1 MSIHEVL
8 PFHEGETSLHR
19 TLHIPERDNPTQ
31 PFLSPF
37 AASVLQRSPL
47 IALGAVDDQGR
58 PWTTLWGGEPA
69 FARQVAPSIIAIK
82 SNVARAHDP
91 VIDILLGAATPG
103 EVVQGGENGTLMSG
117 LAIDLD
123 SRLRVKLSGRMVA
136 GALQEPEKDSD
147 AAEVQLVVKIET
159 SLGNC
164 PKYLNRKTIIPAIPT
179 PSLLSTSLPLPPA
192 AVDLIHAADL
202 FFLSSSHPVS
212 PSTNHRGG
220 PPGFIRILTN
230 TADAVTLVYP
240 EYSGNNL
247 YQTLGNY
254 RLSPLASLLIPDFTT
269 GNAIYLTGRV
279 DILIG
284 PAASAVLPHTSLAIK
299 FTSTSH
305 RFIGSSLPF
314 RATPGELSP
323 YNPRVRLLAT
333 EQPAFP
339 TSQPGAAGTA
349 TLLSQT
355 ALSPSISRF
364 RFRLDKTAR
373 WRPGQYVVLDFSD
386 ELGEGYSHMRDE
398 DPQSL
403 NDDLVRTF
411 TVSSPPP
418 AEAASAGAEFE
429 ITIRKVGRV
438 TEFLFKRFGGEFVV
452 DPSEEKKK
460 TVYIAGGVGITP
472 FVALM
477 GSKIPEGVTL
487 FWTVREEDLGLVAD
501 TLEKVEGL
509 GGALRLFV
517 TGVSSEGGL
526 GGRVNKGEV
535 LAKIVRDGGLVW
547 ERRIEKGDLVTDGE
561 GPTRWML
568 CAGKPLRSKVLE
580 WLEGETVL
588 FEDFDY

>member
-8 PFHEGETSLHR
+8 PFHEGETSLHH
-19 TLHIPERDNPTQ
+19 TLHVPDRDNPTQ

-47 IALGAVDDQGR
+47 IALGAVDEQGR

-69 FARQVAPSIIAIK
+69 FARSIAPSIIAIK
-82 SNVARAHDP
+82 SGVARTHDP
-91 VIDILLGAATPG
+91 VIEILLGAAAPG
-103 EVVQGGENGTLMSG
+103 EVVQGGEKGALMSG

-123 SRLRVKLSGRMVA
+123 SRLRAKFAGRMIA
-136 GALQEPEKDSD
+136 GALQEPEKDSG

-164 PKYLNRKTIIPAIPT
+164 PKYLNRKAIH
-179 PSLLSTSLPLPPA
+179 PLPPPA
-192 AVDLIHAADL
+192 ISLIYAADL
-202 FFLSSSHPVS
+202 FFLSSSHPLT

-230 TADAVTLVYP
+230 TPTELTLVYP

-254 RLSPLASLLIPDFTT
+254 RLSPLASLLIPDFAT
-269 GNAIYLTGRV
+269 GDALYLTGRV

-284 PAASAVLPHTSLAIK
+284 PAASAILPHTNLAIK
-299 FTSTSH
+299 FTTTEY
-305 RFIGSSLPF
+305 RFIATSLPF
-314 RATPGELSP
+314 RATPIEPSP

-333 EQPAFP
+333 EQPAGA

-355 ALSPSISRF
+355 SLSPSISRF
-364 RFRLDKTAR
+364 RFRLDKAAN
-373 WRPGQYVVLDFSD
+373 WKGGQYVVLDFSD
-386 ELGEGYSHMRDE
+386 ELGMGYSHMRDE

-411 TVSSPPP
+411 TVSSPPST
-418 AEAASAGAEFE
+418 ESGSEVAEFE

-438 TEFLFKRFGGEFVV
+438 TGFLFKRDGGKKGLTVPVSGFGGEFV
-452 DPSEEKKK
+452 DDSTEEGREK

-472 FVALM
+472 FLALM
-477 GSKIPEGVTL
+477 GSKVNKGVTL
-487 FWTVREEDLGLVAD
+487 FWTVREVDLGLVAD
-501 TLEKVEGL
+501 ALSKIEGL
-509 GGALRLFV
+509 GAALRLFI
-517 TGVSSEGGL
+517 TGVGAEGGL
-526 GGRVNKGEV
+526 GGRVDKGEV
-535 LAKIVRDGGLVW
+535 LGRIVKDGGVVW
-547 ERRIEKGDLVTDGE
+547 ERRIEKGDLVGE
-561 GPTRWML
+561 KGGKKWML
-568 CAGKPLRSKVLE
+568 CAGKPLRSRVLE
-580 WLEGETVL
+580 WLEGETVV